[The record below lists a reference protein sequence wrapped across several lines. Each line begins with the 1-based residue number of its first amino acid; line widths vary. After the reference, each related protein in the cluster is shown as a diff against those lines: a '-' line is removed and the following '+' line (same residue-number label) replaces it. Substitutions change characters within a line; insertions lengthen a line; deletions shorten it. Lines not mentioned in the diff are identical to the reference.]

1 MRNNNIHLILLIS
14 SYLIFTGVCL
24 PQAGQLDTTF
34 GNSGETITPISI
46 NLHSPNYNN
55 LDAIAMQNDGKIV
68 AAGYYT
74 SLIGIMNGYTINEGF
89 SLVRFNSN
97 GSLDYSFGIGGI
109 VITPPIEPQDSYCDA
124 IALQKDGRIIA
135 AGVYNNPNSNFAL
148 IRYNKNGSVDST
160 FGTNGLVTTSIYNG
174 ARILAVALQN
184 DEKIIAAGDCDNNGN
199 NFALARYKVDGSL
212 DITFGAGGI
221 ATIPIGQALSVA
233 IQNDGKI
240 LAAGVATH
248 LDSNN
253 AVIVRLNTDGSLDNT
268 FGTQGMIIGSANSN
282 FNSVIL
288 QKDGKIIAAGGI
300 GNENHYGVALV
311 RYIENG
317 DLDTSFGNKG
327 IVTTFIDSLNSD
339 AHSIKLRTDGKI
351 IVSGGFWYN
360 ENSGLVVIQ
369 YNDDG
374 SIDNNFGTDGKVI
387 TQMERVTGDINSS
400 ILIGQDF
407 KIIALGSSYSDHFK
421 LVRYNQNGSLDNSF
435 RVDYLD
441 NPSGQSEAA
450 ASSEASGVDGKIV
463 TAGYSFNGLKNSYD
477 FALAR
482 YDTNGYL
489 DITFDTTGI
498 VTTAIGTSNDFANSV
513 LIQKNGKIVA
523 GGYSSDINKYYD
535 FALVRYN
542 TDGSLDNTFGTNG
555 VVTTSLGSTSN
566 DEIRS
571 IAIQED
577 GKILAA
583 GSSDYGGYDDF
594 ALARYNSDGSLDH
607 TFGTN
612 GIVTTTVGPSSTD
625 EAYSVIVQKDGKI
638 IVAGNSNYGFYFDFT
653 LSRYN
658 TDGSPDNSFGS
669 NGIVTTR
676 IGTSDDFIKSTTIQ
690 SDGKIVVAGSA
701 NNGNDYDFTLVRYNQ
716 DGSLDSTFGNGGM
729 VTTPIGTL
737 DDGANSISI
746 QSDGKIVA
754 AGYTDNG
761 NNYDFAC
768 VRYNE
773 NGTIDSTFGLNGIAT
788 NSSGISN
795 DVVNSLAIQNDGNI
809 IAAGYS
815 SSGLNYSVFS
825 LLRYNGKAQNVV
837 SIQEKTRPPSVFTLE
852 QNYPNPF
859 NPTTTIKFEIPKS
872 SFVNLKVYDI
882 LGREVANLVN
892 EEKEAGNYDIT
903 FNAGNLSSGV
913 YVYQLKAGNF
923 VTTKKL
929 MLIK

>member
-1 MRNNNIHLILLIS
+1 MKNKIVILILLLFS
-14 SYLIFTGVCL
+14 FLIFTAKSFA
-24 PQAGQLDTTF
+24 QAGQLDTTF
-34 GNSGETITPISI
+34 GHSGETITPISI

-74 SLIGIMNGYTINEGF
+74 SLIGIMNGYAINKGF

-109 VITPPIEPQDSYCDA
+109 VITPPIEPKDSYCSA

-148 IRYNKNGSVDST
+148 IRYNKDGSVDST

-184 DEKIIAAGDCDNNGN
+184 DGKIIAAGDCDNNGN

-233 IQNDGKI
+233 VQNDGKI
-240 LAAGVATH
+240 LAAGVAIH

-351 IVSGGFWYN
+351 IVSGGFSDN
-360 ENSGLVVIQ
+360 ENYGLVVIQ
-369 YNDDG
+369 YNTDG
-374 SIDNNFGTDGKVI
+374 SIDNNFGTNGKVI
-387 TQMERVTGDINSS
+387 TQTEKTAAEINSS
-400 ILIGQDF
+400 ILIDEEF
-407 KIIALGSSYSDHFK
+407 KITVWSGPWISKHFM

-435 RVDYLD
+435 QVDYLD
-441 NPSGQSEAA
+441 NPSGQSETA
-450 ASSEASGVDGKIV
+450 ASSEALGVDGKIV
-463 TAGYSFNGLKNSYD
+463 TAGYSFNGLTNSYD

-482 YDTNGYL
+482 YDKNGYL

-498 VTTAIGTSNDFANSV
+498 VTTAVGTSDDFANSV

-535 FALVRYN
+535 FALIRYN

-555 VVTTSLGSTSN
+555 VVTTSLWAN
-566 DEIRS
+566 
-571 IAIQED
+571 
-577 GKILAA
+577 
-583 GSSDYGGYDDF
+583 
-594 ALARYNSDGSLDH
+594 
-607 TFGTN
+607 
-612 GIVTTTVGPSSTD
+612 
-625 EAYSVIVQKDGKI
+625 
-638 IVAGNSNYGFYFDFT
+638 
-653 LSRYN
+653 
-658 TDGSPDNSFGS
+658 
-669 NGIVTTR
+669 
-676 IGTSDDFIKSTTIQ
+676 IK
-690 SDGKIVVAGSA
+690 
-701 NNGNDYDFTLVRYNQ
+701 R
-716 DGSLDSTFGNGGM
+716 
-729 VTTPIGTL
+729 
-737 DDGANSISI
+737 
-746 QSDGKIVA
+746 
-754 AGYTDNG
+754 
-761 NNYDFAC
+761 
-768 VRYNE
+768 
-773 NGTIDSTFGLNGIAT
+773 
-788 NSSGISN
+788 
-795 DVVNSLAIQNDGNI
+795 
-809 IAAGYS
+809 
-815 SSGLNYSVFS
+815 
-825 LLRYNGKAQNVV
+825 
-837 SIQEKTRPPSVFTLE
+837 
-852 QNYPNPF
+852 
-859 NPTTTIKFEIPKS
+859 
-872 SFVNLKVYDI
+872 
-882 LGREVANLVN
+882 
-892 EEKEAGNYDIT
+892 
-903 FNAGNLSSGV
+903 
-913 YVYQLKAGNF
+913 
-923 VTTKKL
+923 
-929 MLIK
+929 